1 MKLKSFVLV
10 LILLSAFQNKYA
22 CAFEWPVL
30 KSYDGEHSYK
40 IALPVGGIGTGTIS
54 LGGRGN
60 LQDFEIMSTPSKGYN
75 PGSGRENSTF
85 FTLLSVSI
93 YGGLWPPLTY
103 SISPVARFR
112 MP

>member
-10 LILLSAFQNKYA
+10 LILLSAFQNKN
-22 CAFEWPVL
+22 AFASEWPVL

-85 FTLLSVSI
+85 FTLFTNVDGKKDLRLLE
-93 YGGLWPPLTY
+93 G
-103 SISPVARFR
+103 PVPFYLY
-112 MP
+112 